1 MQYHALANIDS
12 SVPNMDFDIMRDTL
26 EEVDNRA
33 YFDFLHCTPDE
44 DRNRDGLMAYLQNEE
59 PALFYCFEN
68 ITEAYQNAYF
78 SVLRQRNALL
88 DSYRLFRTAQNTLYD
103 VENIKLV
110 DKVEEQVAGEKP
122 AEGKKRRPKKNPDE
136 EVREKAQ
143 AVEMTKRAKILL
155 KTPENDFL
163 SQEKFSTDFPFKQ
176 FVQVVKKGKN
186 RVNLTELNENSGWE
200 TIYHVNGAWQA
211 EQLVEKLK
219 SLGKKCMTI
228 KRIRSGM
235 DQEVFSYKVLCS
247 K

>member
-1 MQYHALANIDS
+1 MEAPALANVDPIA
-12 SVPNMDFDIMRDTL
+12 PNMDFDTMRDTL

-33 YFDFLHCTPDE
+33 YFDFLHCVPYE
-44 DRNRDGLMAYLQNEE
+44 DRNRDGLMTYLRNEE
-59 PALFYCFEN
+59 PVLFFCFEN
-68 ITEAYQNAYF
+68 ITEAYQNAYYTAY
-78 SVLRQRNALL
+78 RTRNALL
-88 DSYRLFRTAQNTLYD
+88 DSYRLFRTSQNTLQDLHD
-103 VENIKLV
+103 VKLAE
-110 DKVEEQVAGEKP
+110 KVEEQVASEKP
-122 AEGKKRRPKKNPDE
+122 AQGKKRRPKKNPE
-136 EVREKAQ
+136 EEEKEKNQ
-143 AVEMTKRAKILL
+143 AMETTKKARAMLSA
-155 KTPENDFL
+155 PENDFL

-186 RVNLTELNENSGWE
+186 RVNLNELTENSGWE

-219 SLGKKCMTI
+219 GQGKKCMTI

>member
-1 MQYHALANIDS
+1 MQYPALANVDS
-12 SVPNMDFDIMRDTL
+12 SVPNMDFEVMRDTL

-44 DRNRDGLMAYLQNEE
+44 DRNRDGLMTYLRNEE

-78 SVLRQRNALL
+78 SVLKQRNALL

-103 VENIKLV
+103 VENVKLI
-110 DKVEEQVAGEKP
+110 DKVEEQVAAEQP
-122 AEGKKRRPKKNPDE
+122 AEGKKRRKKNADDE
-136 EVREKAQ
+136 AKEKSQ
-143 AVEMTKRAKILL
+143 ALQNTKRAKTLL
-155 KTPENDFL
+155 KSPETDFL

-186 RVNLTELNENSGWE
+186 RVNLLELNENSGWE

-219 SLGKKCMTI
+219 GTGKKCMTI